1 MISVTPDRPGK
12 ALRASIALLA
22 ACATSMAT
30 FAAKPIIH
38 DGEYYFVQSQYGQE
52 WASEDKAVE
61 TRLADIRKRNGGK
74 PPNIVYVLIDDVSFG
89 QMGKRAMNYVT
100 GIDTP
105 NINTFAS
112 QGVSLMRMYT
122 EPSCTPTRAAF
133 LTGRHPVRTGL
144 KEVKVALIG
153 EGLAGDEVTIAEV
166 LGKAGY
172 ATAHIGKWHQGDIEQ
187 SYPHNQGFDYAAFP
201 LHQQVQ
207 LSLMTKEAA
216 QANNMFGWYQ
226 GTQSNEFSLDKNFKP
241 RGLVTG
247 VEAVKGGDAKEV
259 DLKPGEQWT
268 QAHYHE
274 MNLRYQRQAVEQL
287 QKLAKDDKPFF
298 LQYWPLYPLNFVHD
312 QAQNKS
318 RNGGFMAEKLEL
330 LDGWM
335 GEFFAEIDEL
345 GIADNTIVVF
355 MADNGLMYHYEGTS
369 GLSQLIYRGG
379 KTQHLEGGVRT
390 DAFVRWPGVIEAGS
404 YAGDIVH
411 VSDLFTTF
419 ANIAQA
425 SQYIPRDRVID
436 GLDQTALLLNGE
448 HHGRR
453 DYVYIYENET
463 LRSIVKQEFKM
474 HVPGPGVPAAAA
486 GVYNVY
492 RDPREMHPLIG
503 LSLWSGASYQDMIKR
518 HMMTI
523 KKYPHTKQGTGA
535 PYNGISN
542 LRPETLEVIDIFNSW
557 H

>member
-1 MISVTPDRPGK
+1 MNTGRKTALPS
-12 ALRASIALLA
+12 ALRALMALMGALTLA
-22 ACATSMAT
+22 TQAL
-30 FAAKPIIH
+30 AAKPIVH
-38 DGEYYFVQSQYGQE
+38 DGEYYFLKSQYGEQ
-52 WASEDKAVE
+52 WASEDKSIEAE
-61 TRLADIRKRNGGK
+61 LADIRQRNGGK
-74 PPNIVYVLIDDVSFG
+74 RPNIVYVLIDDVSFG
-89 QMGKRAMNYVT
+89 QMGNRAMNYVT

-105 NINTFAS
+105 NINEFAS
-112 QGVSLMRMYT
+112 QGMSLMRMYT

-144 KEVKVALIG
+144 KEVKVALVG
-153 EGLAGDEVTIAEV
+153 EGLAANEVTIAEI

-187 SYPHNQGFDYAAFP
+187 SYPHNQGFDSAAFP

-207 LSLMTKEAA
+207 LSLMSREAA
-216 QANNMFGWYQ
+216 EANNMFGWYQ
-226 GTQSNEFSLDKNFKP
+226 GTQSGEFALDKNFKP

-247 VEAVKGGDAKEV
+247 VEAVKGGQAKEV
-259 DLKPGEQWT
+259 DFKPGEQWT
-268 QAHYHE
+268 QAHYHA
-274 MNLRYQRQAVEQL
+274 MNVRYQKQAVEQL
-287 QKLAKDDKPFF
+287 NKLAKGDKPFF

-312 QAQNKS
+312 QEQNQS
-318 RNGGFMAEKLEL
+318 RNGGFMAEKLQL

-335 GEFFAEIDEL
+335 GEFFAQIDQL

-355 MADNGLMYHYEGTS
+355 MSDNGLMFHYEGPS

-390 DAFVRWPGVIEAGS
+390 DAFVRWPGVIDAGS
-404 YAGDIVH
+404 YAGDIMH

-419 ANIAQA
+419 ATIAQA
-425 SQYIPRDRVID
+425 DQYIPRDRVID

-453 DYVYIYENET
+453 DYVYIYENES

-503 LSLWSGASYQDMIKR
+503 LALWSGASYQDMIKR

-523 KKYPHTKQGTGA
+523 KKYPHAKQGTGA
-535 PYNGISN
+535 PYGGISN
-542 LRPETLEVIDIFNSW
+542 LRPETIEVMEVFDSW